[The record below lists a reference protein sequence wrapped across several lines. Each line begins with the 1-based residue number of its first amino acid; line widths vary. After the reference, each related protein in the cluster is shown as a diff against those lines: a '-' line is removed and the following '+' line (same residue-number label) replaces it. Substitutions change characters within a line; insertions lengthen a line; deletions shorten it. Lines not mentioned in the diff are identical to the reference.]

1 MSASVP
7 FGGRVAVVT
16 GGASGI
22 GAACCRMLAARGAR
36 VAVTDRD
43 LARAEAVAQEIGGR
57 AFALDVTT
65 LDANEACAAA
75 VEPELGPVD
84 ILVTSAGVI
93 QRPLR
98 AEALPEADVLDVVR
112 IDQIGTWNSA
122 VAFGRRMANRGRGAI
137 VTIAS
142 IAGIRSMPLHA
153 YSPAKAAVIEMTRC
167 LAAEWGRSGVR
178 VNAVS
183 PGYTRTPAL
192 QAAIDAG
199 ERDVTLLE
207 ETSALGRMVM
217 PEDIAE
223 AVCFLA
229 SDAARAITGINLPV
243 DAGWLVAGS
252 WASYG
257 GLPGPRGNAP

>member
-1 MSASVP
+1 MTDMIFAN
-7 FGGRVAVVT
+7 RVAVVT

-22 GAACCRMLAARGAR
+22 GAACCRMLSARGAL
-36 VAVTDRD
+36 VVVTDRD
-43 LARAEAVAQEIGGR
+43 LARAEEVAREVGGR
-57 AFALDVTT
+57 AMALDVAT

-75 VEPELGPVD
+75 VEAEVGTVD
-84 ILVTSAGVI
+84 ILVTCAGVI

-98 AEALPEADVLDVVR
+98 AELLPEQEVLDVVR

-122 VAFGRRMANRGRGAI
+122 VAFGRRMAVRGRGAI

-142 IAGIRSMPLHA
+142 IAGERSMPLHA

-192 QAAIDAG
+192 QKAIDAG
-199 ERDVTLLE
+199 ERDVSLLE
-207 ETSALGRMVM
+207 ETSALGRMVT

-223 AVCFLA
+223 AVCFLS
-229 SDAARAITGINLPV
+229 SDAARVITGINLPV

>member
-1 MSASVP
+1 MSEGVY
-7 FGGRVAVVT
+7 GGRVAVVT

-36 VAVTDRD
+36 VAVADRD
-43 LARAEAVAQEIGGR
+43 LARAEAVAREVGGT
-57 AFALDVTT
+57 AFALDVAT
-65 LDANEACAAA
+65 LAANETAAA
-75 VEPELGPVD
+75 AIEAQLGLVD

-98 AEALPEADVLDVVR
+98 AEELPERDVEDVVR

-122 VAFGRRMANRGRGAI
+122 VAFGRRMAVRGRGAI

-192 QAAIDAG
+192 QAAIDKG
-199 ERDVTLLE
+199 ERDVALLE
-207 ETSALGRMVM
+207 ATSALGRMVT

-223 AVCFLA
+223 AVCFLC

-257 GLPGPRGNAP
+257 GLPGPRGNAG